1 MTNGAADGQ
10 LIDIPES
17 PHLCHVRAELSGLG
31 RRHAEPAPR
40 ATPPCTAEGGFI
52 EVQPCRP
59 ISAYVVHMLAHAANM
74 ERIEFVPG
82 ETVKATDNWK
92 IEPYPA
98 ATWAKLGITGSIIRS
113 FTNGIE
119 ELIHVRTFSP
129 FRRIALGEAG
139 YSGAHGAE
147 VRGVKRPCI
156 DDGAGAMPEGGKQV
170 VSVRVR
176 DIGELDWE
184 DATDYKGLVVPLEVL
199 GMMRKVDG
207 KTLEEWQGR
216 GVEVGEDGWKV
227 LTDWAA
233 RQPG

>member
-10 LIDIPES
+10 LIDKPES
-17 PHLCHVRAELSGLG
+17 PHLYHLRAELSGLG
-31 RRHAEPAPR
+31 RSHAEPAPR
-40 ATPPCTAEGGFI
+40 ATPPYTAEGGFI

-59 ISAYVVHMLAHAANM
+59 ISAYVVDMLAHAANL
-74 ERIEFVPG
+74 ERIEFVPD

-92 IEPYPA
+92 IEPYPT
-98 ATWAKLGITGSIIRS
+98 ATWANLGITGSIIRS

-119 ELIHVRTFSP
+119 EVIHVRTFSC
-129 FRRIALGEAG
+129 FRRIAPGEAG
-139 YSGAHGAE
+139 HSGTHGPE
-147 VRGVKRPCI
+147 VRSVKRSRK
-156 DDGAGAMPEGGKQV
+156 DDGTDATPEGGKQV
-170 VSVRVR
+170 PSVRVR
-176 DIGELDWE
+176 DVGELDWE